1 MDPAPTFPLPQMP
14 PVDLGDIIRRTNE
27 AAHSMMP
34 YVEGYYQELERRTA
48 QAEGELKKA
57 AKPLLKSLNTR
68 TSMAT
73 KRLST
78 AVQPVADMLAERTAQ
93 AQRGML
99 DFPIPTPPA
108 APKMPALDWYWWERG

>member
-1 MDPAPTFPLPQMP
+1 
-14 PVDLGDIIRRTNE
+14 
-27 AAHSMMP
+27 MMP

-57 AKPLLKSLNTR
+57 ARPVTKLLSTR

-73 KRLST
+73 KKLSAAT
-78 AVQPVADMLAERTAQ
+78 QPVADMLAERTAA

-99 DFPIPTPPA
+99 DFPIPVGPA

>member
-1 MDPAPTFPLPQMP
+1 MDPAPTFPLPSPP

-27 AAHSMMP
+27 AAHGMMP

-48 QAEGELKKA
+48 QAEAALKKA
-57 AKPLLKSLNTR
+57 AQPLTRSLGTR
-68 TSMAT
+68 TSLAT
-73 KRLST
+73 KRLSA

-99 DFPIPTPPA
+99 DFPIPVGQA
-108 APKMPALDWYWWERG
+108 APQAPALDWYWWERG